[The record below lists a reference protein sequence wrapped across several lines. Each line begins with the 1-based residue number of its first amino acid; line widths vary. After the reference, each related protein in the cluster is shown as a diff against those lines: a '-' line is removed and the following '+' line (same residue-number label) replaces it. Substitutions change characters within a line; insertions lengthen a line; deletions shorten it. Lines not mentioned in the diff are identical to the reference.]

1 MGDHQTASGASMLNF
16 INTIIF
22 FFKRVTLSQTK
33 FFFKRVTLSQ
43 TNSMTKI
50 KVLK

>member
-22 FFKRVTLSQTK
+22 FFKRVTLSQT
-33 FFFKRVTLSQ
+33 
-43 TNSMTKI
+43 NSMTKI